1 MGVLKKSDCSP
12 TYRDPNIDVLS
23 LPLPKASDLD
33 YRSLLRPQ
41 QERPRSDGAMW
52 KRMGHL
58 RSLLAKLDASPQSP
72 KAEHCVMKTME
83 MVKNGNP
90 VLILT
95 SRLRQSDMLQALL
108 QAYHPPG
115 TIARLDSSVSSDNQI
130 RAAHSFRSGKAKIL
144 IMGIKCATS
153 HSFPNCHHAIII
165 SLEWSRATWLQA
177 IGRIDRINSK
187 QQANIQCLVYGGTI
201 EEWML
206 EVASSSVWQVG
217 K

>member
-1 MGVLKKSDCSP
+1 MELFEDAPLLCW
-12 TYRDPNIDVLS
+12 DPDIDVLRF
-23 LPLPKASDLD
+23 PLPEASEIH
-33 YRSLLRPQ
+33 YRSLLGPQ
-41 QERPRSDGAMW
+41 QKGAGSDGSIW

-58 RSLLAKLDASPQSP
+58 RSLLAKLDASPHSP

-83 MVKNGNP
+83 LVGTGNP

-95 SRLRQSDMLQALL
+95 SRLRQSDMLKALL

-115 TIARLDSSVSSDNQI
+115 TIARLDSSVSSENQI
-130 RAAHSFRSGKAKIL
+130 KAAHSFRSGKVKIL

-153 HSFPNCHHAIII
+153 HSFPNCHHAIIL

-177 IGRIDRINSK
+177 IGRIDRINSR
-187 QQANIQCLVYGGTI
+187 QQANIQCLVYGGTV

-206 EVASSSVWQVG
+206 EVATSSVWQAG